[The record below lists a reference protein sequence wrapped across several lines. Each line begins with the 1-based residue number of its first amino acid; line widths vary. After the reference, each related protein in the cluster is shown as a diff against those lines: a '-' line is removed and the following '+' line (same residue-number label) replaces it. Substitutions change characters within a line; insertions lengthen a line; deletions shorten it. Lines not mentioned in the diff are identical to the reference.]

1 MNACL
6 VLVLTNAVIA
16 TGLFAIVFACK
27 SRIRNPAVLHMLWIV
42 VLLKLLTPPLWSP
55 QWAWLPASESAAAPF
70 AETTVVRNVDSQIAL
85 DLQSLPTTERQS
97 SNPVQSVG
105 VVDHSSEVQSPTSAA
120 LSAGSL
126 RVMASSVSPLLLA
139 VIVWGAGAILWWGL
153 SIGRIVRL
161 QRCLRF
167 AQEAPVEIQ
176 HTTAVLAQQ
185 LGLRRVPRVWLV
197 PGRVSPMLWTF
208 CGPALIIVPSELFD
222 ELDEPARETLLLH
235 ELAHYRRGDHWVR
248 WLELV
253 SLGLYWWHPIVWL
266 LRREIRL
273 AEELACDACVVS
285 QRPADKRAYAEMLV
299 YTVAFLSSA
308 EAPAVAT
315 GVGTKSNLEGRLR
328 KIMSSTIN
336 ARVAGRV
343 KVLEGAL
350 AILVLPLAPV
360 LVRAQRADV
369 NKTDPP
375 RKAPN
380 SASALTEKQKSV
392 EKPAVPADELLATV
406 VDEKGKPVAGAEV
419 TGFLDVRPLDLKLQT
434 DSAGQFRIPRSW
446 HSDDNYDPQAILIVR
461 QGKER
466 LGWLDLQSLRTPASK
481 KQRAAAAPASALE
494 IVLYPRTRMVRGMF
508 VDPDG
513 KPLSQVRVMVDALWQ
528 GNHFGIN
535 HYHVEKDELGAATTD
550 QTGSFVLQLPSG
562 TDASLEPEHPDWL
575 RTRIVLKRDVNDLG
589 RITLGRAGRIHG
601 RVVDASTNKPLSG
614 QRVFA
619 QAQGDKQG
627 VRDFIMYGSAE
638 TDLDGKYVIGGISPG
653 RFNVLVGGS
662 VPKTPNEP
670 SLTAKAIEG
679 LDVVLGKPVQA
690 NFELTTGRRLSGKV
704 VDVETEQPVAKIH
717 VGYYGPARPNSGAA
731 CLMVRTKADGSFEFR
746 VPPGVSKVYVASGDR
761 QPAVDSHRTLEVP
774 ADRDLVDIVL
784 QAGLKSRNSFDAVA
798 VEELATEFKPAERD
812 QPAAYKVR
820 VKLQTP
826 EGKNVNQADARTVF
840 RGSQYTST
848 WTALSSTGYE
858 IGFNPN
864 EDGRTAFLMIN
875 ANGFATA
882 RSTEFVVRKKMP
894 DLQVQLTPEVRVPV
908 RGRVVDE
915 AGKAVAAA
923 RVRIARSIYGREKE
937 FPWGLEYSTDNDGR
951 FEIKHA
957 RLGDRI
963 RVHIDKPGSGGV
975 ETDWYLLSGTEPLV
989 LPDLRVGKANQD
1001 VGGVVQAPNGFPVA
1015 NAKVIHTTEPRM
1027 ATTTDAN
1034 GKFQM
1039 SGLPTG
1045 TLFLTIESAGVPRY
1059 VCSAQ
1064 AGKLDNRLIIN
1075 QTSKQD
1081 DADYRATITL
1091 KPRDGKEITHMMIL
1105 YGVENG
1111 ELLSWR
1117 PDVGGNSHSIGFAG
1131 EARRHKGQN
1140 FAVVVAAEGY
1150 AQSKPFII
1158 PNQRNPNSIVIDLD
1172 PAPTVTLRGRVVDE
1186 AGQPV
1191 SEARVGLSVA
1201 VNDHASYEP
1210 WRYWG
1215 LTEKVPRTDADG
1227 KFEIPGILRNSRV
1240 AVYIN
1245 KAGYSGVW
1253 SERITVEKP
1262 QDIQYPEL
1270 RLPAATGVFSG
1281 RVVDEQGRPVADAA
1295 VDVLD
1300 IGHIKTQTDNEGR
1313 FRLDKAPNRETWLRV
1328 TSESGEWTQKL
1339 TPDATDLKVQLKL
1352 SD

>member
-1 MNACL
+1 M
-6 VLVLTNAVIA
+6 T
-16 TGLFAIVFACK
+16 
-27 SRIRNPAVLHMLWIV
+27 
-42 VLLKLLTPPLWSP
+42 
-55 QWAWLPASESAAAPF
+55 
-70 AETTVVRNVDSQIAL
+70 
-85 DLQSLPTTERQS
+85 
-97 SNPVQSVG
+97 
-105 VVDHSSEVQSPTSAA
+105 
-120 LSAGSL
+120 
-126 RVMASSVSPLLLA
+126 SSVSLLLLA
-139 VIVWGAGAILWWGL
+139 VIVWAAGAILWWGL

-197 PGRVSPMLWTF
+197 LGRVSPMLWAF
-208 CGPALIIVPSELFD
+208 CGPARIIVPSELFD

-273 AEELACDACVVS
+273 TEELACDACVVS

-308 EAPAVAT
+308 EAPVLAT
-315 GVGTKSNLEGRLR
+315 GVGTKSHLEGRLR
-328 KIMSSTIN
+328 RIMSSTIN
-336 ARVAGRV
+336 ARVAGQV
-343 KVLEGAL
+343 KVLVGAL

-369 NKTDPP
+369 NKTDAP

-434 DSAGQFRIPRSW
+434 DAAGQFRIPRTW

-466 LGWLDLQSLRTPASK
+466 LGWLDLHSLRTPASK
-481 KQRAAAAPASALE
+481 KQRAAAPDSALQ
-494 IVLYPRTRMVRGMF
+494 IVLFPRTRVVRGTL

-513 KPLSQVRVMVDALWQ
+513 KPLRQVRVMVDALWQ

-535 HYHVEKDELGAATTD
+535 HYHVEKDELGSATTD
-550 QTGSFVLQLPSG
+550 LAGSFELRLPFG
-562 TDASLEPEHPDWL
+562 ADASFEPEHPDWL
-575 RTRIVLKRDVNDLG
+575 RTRILLKPGTNDLG
-589 RITLGRAGRIHG
+589 RITLSPAGRIHG
-601 RVVDASTNKPLSG
+601 RIIDAITRKPLAG
-614 QRVFA
+614 QHVAA
-619 QAQGDKQG
+619 QAQDDSRGGK
-627 VRDFIMYGSAE
+627 DFIMYGAAK
-638 TDLDGKYVIGGISPG
+638 TDQDGKYVIGGISPG

-679 LDVVLGKPVQA
+679 LEVVLGKPVQA

-704 VDVETEQPVAKIH
+704 VDVETGQPVAKIH
-717 VGYYGPARPNSGAA
+717 VGYYGQARPTSGAA

-761 QPAVDSHRTLEVP
+761 QPAIDSHRTLEVP

-784 QAGLKSRNSFDAVA
+784 QAGPQSRDAFTAVA
-798 VEELATEFKPAERD
+798 VEERATDSKPAERD
-812 QPAAYKVR
+812 QPALYKVR
-820 VKLQTP
+820 VKFQTP
-826 EGKNVNQADARTVF
+826 DGKNVNQADARTVF

-848 WTALSSTGYE
+848 WTNLSSTGYE

-864 EDGRTAFLMIN
+864 EDGRTAFLLIN

-963 RVHIDKPGSGGV
+963 RVHIDKPGAGGV

-989 LPDLRVGKANQD
+989 LPDLPVGKANQE

-1064 AGKLDNRLIIN
+1064 AGTLDNRLIIN

-1105 YGVENG
+1105 YT
-1111 ELLSWR
+1111 
-1117 PDVGGNSHSIGFAG
+1117 
-1131 EARRHKGQN
+1131 
-1140 FAVVVAAEGY
+1140 VVTML
-1150 AQSKPFII
+1150 
-1158 PNQRNPNSIVIDLD
+1158 PNL
-1172 PAPTVTLRGRVVDE
+1172 AP
-1186 AGQPV
+1186 
-1191 SEARVGLSVA
+1191 
-1201 VNDHASYEP
+1201 
-1210 WRYWG
+1210 
-1215 LTEKVPRTDADG
+1215 
-1227 KFEIPGILRNSRV
+1227 
-1240 AVYIN
+1240 
-1245 KAGYSGVW
+1245 
-1253 SERITVEKP
+1253 
-1262 QDIQYPEL
+1262 
-1270 RLPAATGVFSG
+1270 
-1281 RVVDEQGRPVADAA
+1281 
-1295 VDVLD
+1295 
-1300 IGHIKTQTDNEGR
+1300 
-1313 FRLDKAPNRETWLRV
+1313 
-1328 TSESGEWTQKL
+1328 
-1339 TPDATDLKVQLKL
+1339 
-1352 SD
+1352 